1 MEYLRERT
9 HAEGTPSTPVL
20 VVITAVVG
28 LILFLTLASPLRGQ
42 EMAEKDVAVGS
53 DLISTLDDEGLTVF
67 ADLVEAADLADDL
80 EGEDA
85 LTLFVPHNA
94 AFARVP
100 EDVVKGSD
108 HARAAVLHLTTT
120 GTTGVL
126 SVLDGSEHAMS
137 LRPYGPVGGLTVEL
151 GEDGRISVRDTDQRA
166 NVIGEALMV
175 DEHML
180 YVIDEVLLPD
190 TRDGAR

>member
-1 MEYLRERT
+1 MEYLHERT
-9 HAEGTPSTPVL
+9 DAPGRPSTAAL
-20 VVITAVVG
+20 VSITAAVA
-28 LILFLTLASPLRGQ
+28 LILLLALASPLRGQ
-42 EMAEKDVAVGS
+42 ELAKKDTAMDS
-53 DLISTLDDEGLTVF
+53 DLISTLDAEGLTVF
-67 ADLVEAADLADDL
+67 ADLVEAAELADDL
-80 EGEDA
+80 EREDA

-126 SVLDGSEHAMS
+126 SVLDGSEHATS
-137 LRPYGPVGGLTVEL
+137 LRPFGPVGGLTVEL
-151 GEDGRISVRDTDQRA
+151 GEDGRLSVRDTDQRA
-166 NVIGEALMV
+166 NVIGEAVMV
-175 DEHML
+175 DDHML

-190 TRDGAR
+190 TRDGTR